1 MSVRKWNAAA
11 AVVVCVA
18 SGCGNSG
25 GLCLLQHRV
34 RTRDVLGHLAGV
46 AVEPAVVDVEHRV
59 AVVDRGNQQA
69 FGVVGIARRDAHQAG
84 LVHEHA
90 FGRLAVVVTAANAA
104 AKADLAELWGF
115 GFIQGYKNVAQADME
130 IPIAVKPQLLGAVQR
145 SCGNNRATLFMDLT
159 ALVADKV
166 KLN

>member
-1 MSVRKWNAAA
+1 MTTRREREQQVVAEGRVVADFGREFLVEFADRRQ
-11 AVVVCVA
+11 VVCSRKGRKQDA
-18 SGCGNSG
+18 TCGDFVDAKG
-25 GLCLLQHRV
+25 G
-34 RTRDVLGHLAGV
+34 
-46 AVEPAVVDVEHRV
+46 
-59 AVVDRGNQQA
+59 
-69 FGVVGIARRDAHQAG
+69 
-84 LVHEHA
+84 
-90 FGRLAVVVTAANAA
+90 AANAA